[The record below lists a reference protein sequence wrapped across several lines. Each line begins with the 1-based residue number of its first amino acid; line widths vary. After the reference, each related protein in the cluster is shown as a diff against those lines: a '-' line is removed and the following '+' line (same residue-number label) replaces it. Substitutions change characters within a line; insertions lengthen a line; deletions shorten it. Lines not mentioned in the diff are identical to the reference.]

1 MLNSYLVS
9 LVKFNA
15 NECITANS
23 TTTIVPPVYYENLK
37 LRLASSAVKIAEDM
51 KKLQELHILVDYDEK
66 GYLLQIFSQP
76 VEDRPTLFI
85 EIIQRRNH
93 SGFGAGNFKALFESI
108 EMEQGRRGILGVLFP
123 TIFVGC
129 ATLFNKFLSFSFSGN
144 L

>member
-1 MLNSYLVS
+1 MY
-9 LVKFNA
+9 A
-15 NECITANS
+15 

-108 EMEQGRRGILGVLFP
+108 EMEQGRRGILGVLFHH
-123 TIFVGC
+123 
-129 ATLFNKFLSFSFSGN
+129 FLSVVRFFLTSFSPFHFR
-144 L
+144 